1 MEEEIGEGSAKQRNL
16 GTLKV
21 FDQDLKIGE
30 VISGKLADYLNNL
43 VAVTSRGNRPTNR
56 ETFRSAI
63 NWILQTKKLSRIEL
77 TLNGNQTANYSIDV
91 QYPKETVEGRG
102 FTPDSE
108 RIEELRRPL
117 QEFDEATMEKNNLDE
132 YPVFSFRMSE
142 EMSDGFPGFM
152 SGLRRNQS
160 DPKILEFEV
169 KKLAPTNDE
178 SH

>member
-1 MEEEIGEGSAKQRNL
+1 MEDEVKEALVKHQSL
-16 GTLKV
+16 GYLKI
-21 FDQDLKIGE
+21 FERDLKIGE
-30 VISGKLADYLNNL
+30 VISGKLADFLNNL
-43 VAVTSRGNRPTNR
+43 VAITSRGNRPTSR
-56 ETFRSAI
+56 ESFRSAI
-63 NWILQTKKLSRIEL
+63 YWILQTKKLSRIEL